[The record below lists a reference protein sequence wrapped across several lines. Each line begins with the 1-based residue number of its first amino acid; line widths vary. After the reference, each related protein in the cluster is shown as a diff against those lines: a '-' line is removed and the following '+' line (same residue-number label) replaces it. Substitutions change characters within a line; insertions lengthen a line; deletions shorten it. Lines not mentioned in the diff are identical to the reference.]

1 MWYHLASSAPYASF
15 SHQGLR
21 VSFSAFWRSWT
32 LPWQAGPDNVFF
44 YYGLEWS
51 LDSCVLPRLTLQA
64 VLSMLLSSTDWISL
78 LISSFSRFY
87 GFWTSWNLAVHGDTV
102 HPEVA
107 NFYNSWTA
115 CLWAHFSQANL
126 LAYKFLFQIHT
137 HQPFSCLYIL
147 ERWGL
152 SVSPGST
159 ELSRMNNQHFLPSTE
174 STEQVYFHFSLPF
187 LQKSLD
193 SHLCRHLTTDD
204 SNTARVFSNVLAL
217 SV

>member
-1 MWYHLASSAPYASF
+1 M
-15 SHQGLR
+15 
-21 VSFSAFWRSWT
+21 
-32 LPWQAGPDNVFF
+32 FF
-44 YYGLEWS
+44 YYGLKWS

-64 VLSMLLSSTDWISL
+64 VLSMLLSSTDWIPL

-147 ERWGL
+147 DRWGL
-152 SVSPGST
+152 SVIQGPQSYPEWTINISC
-159 ELSRMNNQHFLPSTE
+159 LP
-174 STEQVYFHFSLPF
+174 
-187 LQKSLD
+187 QKAQNKFIFTFPCLFFKN
-193 SHLCRHLTTDD
+193 L
-204 SNTARVFSNVLAL
+204 
-217 SV
+217 